1 MAPGAGGGRVSGSRT
16 RYKVLGFGVC
26 LAAVTYLDRVCISIT
41 ASDIMR
47 DLGLTKFQ
55 MSLVFSAFTIAYA
68 AFEIPTGWWG
78 DRVGTRRVLTR
89 IVTWWSAFTMLTG
102 VAFNYT
108 GLLVTRFL
116 FGVGEAGAWP
126 NVARTFSRWFPSTER
141 GTAQGIFFMGAH
153 LAGGLT
159 PLLVTAMLAHMP
171 WRMVFVV
178 FGLVGFVWAVAWWRW
193 FRDEPSDHPAV
204 SPQELDL
211 ILKGRGP
218 QTRHDLSMGRWRG
231 LFANRNV
238 AALCAMYFTNGYG
251 FYFYITW
258 LPTYLEK
265 ERGFSAGMLGIFAG
279 LPLIL
284 SMLADLFGGLTTD
297 FVSRRL
303 GPRAGRAGVG
313 AAAFVVSGVAMLAGT
328 ASESAVAAA
337 VLIAIAAAASNFT
350 LGASWGTCI
359 DIAGPHS
366 GVVSAAMNTSGQIG
380 GALSPVIL
388 AFVVDRFANW
398 AAPMYL
404 MGALYLFG
412 AICWLFVDPR
422 RRVLAG

>member
-1 MAPGAGGGRVSGSRT
+1 MSGSRT

-26 LAAVTYLDRVCISIT
+26 LAAITYLDRVCISIT

-47 DLGLTKFQ
+47 DLQLTRFQ

-89 IVTWWSAFTMLTG
+89 IVAWWSAFTILTG
-102 VAFNYT
+102 AAFNYA
-108 GLLVTRFL
+108 GLLVTRFM

-126 NVARTFSRWFPSTER
+126 NIARTFSRWFPSTER

-159 PLLVTAMLAHMP
+159 PLLVTAMLGYMS

-178 FGLVGFVWAVAWWRW
+178 FGVAGFGWALAWWRW
-193 FRDEPSDHPAV
+193 FRDEPSEHPSV
-204 SPQELDL
+204 SAQELDL

-218 QTRHDLSMGRWRG
+218 QVRHDLSMGRWRK

-238 AALCAMYFTNGYG
+238 AALCCMYFTNAYG

-265 ERGFSAGMLGIFAG
+265 QRGFSAGMLGIFAG

-284 SMLADLFGGLTTD
+284 SMLADLSGGLTTD
-297 FVSRRL
+297 YVSRKL

-313 AAAFVVSGVAMLAGT
+313 AAAFVVSGAAMLAGT

-359 DIAGPHS
+359 DIAGAHS

-388 AFVVDRFANW
+388 AFVVDRFASW

-404 MGALYLFG
+404 MGVLYLFG
-412 AICWLFVDPR
+412 AVCWLFVDPR
-422 RRVLAG
+422 RRLLAE